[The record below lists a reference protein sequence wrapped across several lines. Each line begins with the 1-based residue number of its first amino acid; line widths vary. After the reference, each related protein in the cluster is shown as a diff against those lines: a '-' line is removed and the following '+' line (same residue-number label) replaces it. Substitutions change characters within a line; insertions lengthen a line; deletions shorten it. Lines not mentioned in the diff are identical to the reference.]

1 VGKLKNSRPKI
12 ICSLD
17 FCSLSIIFKGVREL
31 SRYAGSVLWLLSF
44 YQEKE
49 SNTDLDRQKNRIPI
63 YWDEIGEAK

>member
-1 VGKLKNSRPKI
+1 VGKPKNRSPKI

-49 SNTDLDRQKNRIPI
+49 SNIDLGKQKNRA
-63 YWDEIGEAK
+63 E